1 MHRNLS
7 VYGDVHVDF
16 FSLHSESTE
25 VENSPS
31 KIILFTEVL
40 VKDKTNTFALLQ
52 GLSTDSIYFIFF
64 RSIY

>member
-40 VKDKTNTFALLQ
+40 VKDKTNTFALL
-52 GLSTDSIYFIFF
+52 
-64 RSIY
+64 